1 MTDEPSIVDKTGL
14 VVVSRGEIIVP
25 DSGSEAVVAAVRDG
39 GLVLE
44 FPVEVEVRIVPA
56 CDPDQH
62 VQDTLDQFTAAVQG
76 LA

>member
-1 MTDEPSIVDKTGL
+1 MADTPSIVEKTGL
-14 VVVSRGEIIVP
+14 VVVSRGEIIIP
-25 DSGSEAVVAAVRDG
+25 DADSEAVLAAVRDG

>member
-1 MTDEPSIVDKTGL
+1 MTEEPSIVDKTGL
-14 VVVSRGEIIVP
+14 AVVSRGEIIVP
-25 DSGSEAVVAAVRDG
+25 DSGSEAVLAAVRDG
-39 GLVLE
+39 GLILE

-62 VQDTLDQFTAAVQG
+62 IQLTFEQFTAAVQG

>member
-1 MTDEPSIVDKTGL
+1 MADVPSIVEKTGL
-14 VVVSRGEIIVP
+14 VVASRGEIIVP
-25 DSGSEAVVAAVRDG
+25 DADSEAVLAAVRDS

-62 VQDTLDQFTAAVQG
+62 VRDTLDQLTAAVQG

>member
-14 VVVSRGEIIVP
+14 AVVSRGEIIVP
-25 DSGSEAVVAAVRDG
+25 DTGSEAVLAAVRDG
-39 GLVLE
+39 ELVLE

-62 VQDTLDQFTAAVQG
+62 IQDTLEQFTAAVQG
-76 LA
+76 LV